1 MNFLIFLI
9 ATPVII
15 LMWLALI
22 FVIFTLYTD
31 FKKDYMK

>member
-9 ATPVII
+9 ATPAII

-22 FVIFTLYTD
+22 FVIITLYIE
-31 FKKDYMK
+31 FIGY